1 MTSSTAHSPLVFAF
15 GILGNIVSFIVFL
28 APVPTFFR
36 VYKKKSTEGFQ
47 SVPYVFALFSATIWI
62 YYASLKSDEMLLI
75 TINGFGCVI
84 ETIYIA
90 MYITF
95 APKQARVNTLRL
107 LLLVNFG
114 GFCLI
119 LLLSHF
125 LAQGPT
131 RVKVLGWVCV
141 AFSVSVFAAPL
152 SIMRLVIRTKSV
164 EFMPFSLSFFL
175 TLSAIMWL
183 FYGLLLK
190 DLYVAA
196 PNILGFSFGV
206 AQMILYAIYRNSKT
220 VIVDKEKLPEHKT
233 ADDIVKQI
241 NITVLPTS
249 EVQVQVKEEAV
260 SPARANNSDE
270 NDDHEQNEHDQREH
284 VPQPCR
290 VDAQGIDLVSK
301 QVPVLVQ
308 CEV

>member
-1 MTSSTAHSPLVFAF
+1 MTSAHSPLAFAF
-15 GILGNIVSFIVFL
+15 GVLGNIVSFIVFL
-28 APVPTFFR
+28 APVPTFYR

-47 SVPYVFALFSATIWI
+47 SIPYIFALFSATIWI

-90 MYITF
+90 MYITY
-95 APKQARVNTLRL
+95 APKKARVNTLRL
-107 LLLVNFG
+107 LLLVNLG

-125 LAQGPT
+125 LTQGPT

-206 AQMILYAIYRNSKT
+206 VQMILYAVYRNKKT
-220 VIVDKEKLPEHKT
+220 VLVDEKKLAEHKT

-241 NITVLPTS
+241 NIMVLPS
-249 EVQVQVKEEAV
+249 PEVQVQVKEEAV
-260 SPARANNSDE
+260 SPARVDSSDE
-270 NDDHEQNEHDQREH
+270 SSRDHEQNVHDQQREH
-284 VPQPCR
+284 VPQPCH
-290 VDAQGIDLVSK
+290 VDAQGADLISK